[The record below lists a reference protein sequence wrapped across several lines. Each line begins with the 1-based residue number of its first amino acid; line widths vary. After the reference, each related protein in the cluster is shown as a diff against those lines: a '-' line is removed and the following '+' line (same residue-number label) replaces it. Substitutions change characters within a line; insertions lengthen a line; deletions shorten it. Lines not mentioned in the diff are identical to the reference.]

1 MKKRTLAVV
10 LSLVMAL
17 ALGVT
22 AMAAPSK
29 TVAGIVDDVTAT
41 DADDKDVDIIV
52 TELPDEYKDE
62 VENLK
67 DKDVMKDVLGDGF
80 VDSMVVLDA
89 VDLAVVGDEEL
100 IKWPVTIKF
109 QIAGVVSDTVI
120 SLVQWNGEKWV
131 VVPAKVGKGYVEATI
146 DEIAPVAFIVDKD
159 TLEPKSDKTGDV
171 TTAVA
176 MMVVLAAGALV
187 VMGKKEFVR

>member
-10 LSLVMAL
+10 LSLVMAM

-29 TVAGIVDDVTAT
+29 TVAGIVDDVTAK

-62 VENLK
+62 VEDLK
-67 DKDVMKDVLGDGF
+67 DNVKDVLGDKDKDG
-80 VDSMVVLDA
+80 MTVLDA
-89 VDLAVVGDEEL
+89 VDLEVIGDEEL

-109 QIAGVVSDTVI
+109 QVAGIVPGTVI
-120 SLVQWNGEKWV
+120 ELVQWNGEKWV
-131 VVPAKVGKGYVEATI
+131 VIPTKVGKGYVEATI

-159 TLEPKSDKTGDV
+159 TLEPK
-171 TTAVA
+171 
-176 MMVVLAAGALV
+176 
-187 VMGKKEFVR
+187 